1 MKETSIIQNFCVFN
15 IQLSHS
21 YQIASKNENNDFF
34 GPIHNRSQ
42 INNKFDWLFQM
53 FLYRES
59 RETVITVLFT
69 KSKKKNRESPYTC
82 HRFFSFFSSSS
93 HLSSPRSF
101 SCGYTRAS
109 THFHFLPTHMPSF
122 ILVVNK
128 HDLYPSIF
136 LWCWLKWG
144 SRVCLSNFW

>member
-21 YQIASKNENNDFF
+21 YQIASKNENDDFF

-42 INNKFDWLFQM
+42 INDKFDWLFKM
-53 FLYRES
+53 FLYRELS
-59 RETVITVLFT
+59 ETVITVLFT
-69 KSKKKNRESPYTC
+69 KSKKKTENLLT
-82 HRFFSFFSSSS
+82 HVIGFSVSSLPHLICRLLVRS
-93 HLSSPRSF
+93 HAATLVHPLTFISF
-101 SCGYTRAS
+101 Q
-109 THFHFLPTHMPSF
+109 HMPSF

-144 SRVCLSNFW
+144 FRVCLSNFW

>member
-69 KSKKKNRESPYTC
+69 KSKKKKKIENLLT
-82 HRFFSFFSSSS
+82 HVIGFSVSSLPHLICRLLVRS
-93 HLSSPRSF
+93 HAATLVHPLTFISF
-101 SCGYTRAS
+101 QHIC
-109 THFHFLPTHMPSF
+109 
-122 ILVVNK
+122 LVS
-128 HDLYPSIF
+128 Y
-136 LWCWLKWG
+136 
-144 SRVCLSNFW
+144 